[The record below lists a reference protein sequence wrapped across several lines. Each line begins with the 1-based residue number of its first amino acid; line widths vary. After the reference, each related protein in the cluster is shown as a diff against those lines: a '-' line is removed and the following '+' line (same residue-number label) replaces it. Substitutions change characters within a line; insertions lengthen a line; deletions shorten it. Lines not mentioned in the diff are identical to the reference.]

1 MQKNCGGNLCCYYA
15 VELCKMGNKL
25 KNVMLQVNTDK
36 SKWKQLFVYLTLG
49 ISFPVCL
56 NDKSLYQRKITAIY
70 MLQEYFYSWALVQT
84 CRTAPSC
91 QEDPSLK
98 LAN

>member
-36 SKWKQLFVYLTLG
+36 SKW
-49 ISFPVCL
+49 
-56 NDKSLYQRKITAIY
+56 
-70 MLQEYFYSWALVQT
+70 
-84 CRTAPSC
+84 
-91 QEDPSLK
+91 
-98 LAN
+98 